1 MKNICLVFRTNDK
14 IFMFIPYSLHYF
26 ITKASLYRS
35 CQILIMIL
43 SENHKTNI
51 LNTIQKYLQKQQVY
65 KIKYKLSV
73 SSLHWYKII
82 CDQKLTTS
90 GTSNLLQRKIWTYL
104 GQYET
109 LVSIH
114 LKNSLKCYKVESIS
128 LYTYHQIWHYPNIL
142 KINQ

>member
-1 MKNICLVFRTNDK
+1 MVFRKNDK
-14 IFMFIPYSLHYF
+14 IFKFIPYSLHYF

-43 SENHKTNI
+43 SENHKINI

-65 KIKYKLSV
+65 KIRYKLSV

-104 GQYET
+104 GQYKT

-114 LKNSLKCYKVESIS
+114 LENSLKCYKFESIS
-128 LYTYHQIWHYPNIL
+128 WIIYNHI
-142 KINQ
+142 

>member
-1 MKNICLVFRTNDK
+1 MTKYLCLFT
-14 IFMFIPYSLHYF
+14 YSLDSF
-26 ITKASLYRS
+26 ITKVSFYRS

-43 SENHKTNI
+43 SENHKLHTF
-51 LNTIQKYLQKQQVY
+51 KYNSENVTKTMAY

-73 SSLHWYKII
+73 LSLHWYKII
-82 CDQKLTTS
+82 RHRKLTSS

-114 LKNSLKCYKVESIS
+114 LKNSLKCYKFESVS
-128 LYTYHQIWHYPNIL
+128 LYAYHQL
-142 KINQ
+142 